1 MCPGTMVHPM
11 AQRTHGHRLSLT
23 LIGFLRCFP
32 GFPVQAKS
40 PLGTPAYGACGI
52 AGHPGGRG
60 TRSCPTARPLKGTRG
75 REHRLTACRSG
86 RMPGRTT
93 KRQHRAPHSP
103 SRSSRTRATPSATA
117 WRAARAGPRCRRG
130 MRRTAARG
138 LPWRPAGSPPGPYR
152 RPFTDG
158 GRSDMTPAR
167 PWCPPAN
174 PAEEMQPF
182 SPAHSVNK
190 SARTLPHHPSLH
202 GQTVATAQLTFS
214 ISLIPHRRPFARD
227 TNETSPPEQKWLIQD
242 FSHRCRKGEREKS
255 THYWQV
261 SLVVVSDSYPWKLS
275 RQFGV
280 ATVFTPSHTI
290 ATPQGFTERNFAPQ

>member
-1 MCPGTMVHPM
+1 MASGT
-11 AQRTHGHRLSLT
+11 G
-23 LIGFLRCFP
+23 
-32 GFPVQAKS
+32 
-40 PLGTPAYGACGI
+40 GTPVPPRHAADGSERTALA
-52 AGHPGGRG
+52 AGRIP
-60 TRSCPTARPLKGTRG
+60 
-75 REHRLTACRSG
+75 
-86 RMPGRTT
+86 
-93 KRQHRAPHSP
+93 
-103 SRSSRTRATPSATA
+103 TRAVPPAVHGR
-117 WRAARAGPRCRRG
+117 RAVRHDA
-130 MRRTAARG
+130 
-138 LPWRPAGSPPGPYR
+138 
-152 RPFTDG
+152 
-158 GRSDMTPAR
+158 AR

-290 ATPQGFTERNFAPQ
+290 ATPKASLSVILHLNRLNARVRCAGLPLPVGPVIRLSVRPLRGKSEVSPHGKAQNPSRGIHRRRRATPPTAPATRLPRARILLT